1 MKISMNLAILIGL
14 ACFLT
19 LALAVPVVQDVDADA
34 FGMPDSDAIVPM
46 QADLENGEVAREV
59 SDAVQEVSDA
69 EKSSRRRRRRWLRR
83 RRRRSSERRRRSLWK
98 RGKTH
103 LQCSISYNKCMCGHS
118 TCFFSKKFGNKKMC
132 KIVSDICKLVGNN
145 PELVNACKTEAN
157 RLLSK
162 DPHGVERGEAVIKP
176 IVMKSPIHKQIKSLV
191 TKFFSM
197 MSEDCKDEAR
207 AMSKEKTASK
217 KEKGKKLN
225 AFMMKCVARSTM
237 PGHKQVMELLQ
248 VRGEHDSFWI
258 SVLLSDIL
266 TAVFG

>member
-1 MKISMNLAILIGL
+1 MKISTNLAILIGL
-14 ACFLT
+14 ASLP
-19 LALAVPVVQDVDADA
+19 LALAVPVGQDVDADDA

-46 QADLENGEVAREV
+46 QADLENGEVAREI
-59 SDAVQEVSDA
+59 SDAAQEVSDT
-69 EKSSRRRRRRWLRR
+69 EKSSRRRRWF
-83 RRRRSSERRRRSLWK
+83 RSSERRRR
-98 RGKTH
+98 
-103 LQCSISYNKCMCGHS
+103 CSIFYNKCMCGHS
-118 TCFFSKKFGNKKMC
+118 TCFFHKKIGNKKMC
-132 KIVSDICKLVGNN
+132 KIVYGICSLAGDD

-162 DPHGVERGEAVIKP
+162 DPRGVERGEAVIEP
-176 IVMKSPIHKQIKSLV
+176 MVMKSPMHKQIMRLV

-197 MSEDCKDEAR
+197 MPEDCKDEAR

-258 SVLLSDIL
+258 SVLLTDIL